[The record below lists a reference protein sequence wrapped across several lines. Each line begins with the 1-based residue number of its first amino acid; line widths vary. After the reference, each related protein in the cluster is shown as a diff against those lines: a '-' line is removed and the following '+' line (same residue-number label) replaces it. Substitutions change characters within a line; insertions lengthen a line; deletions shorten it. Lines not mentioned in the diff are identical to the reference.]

1 MINKPKFW
9 DNKIGILAITLF
21 PITLIISFIIFL
33 KKKFI
38 KPKSFNLPIICVGNI
53 YLGGTGKTP
62 STILL
67 AKELNKVGKKT
78 VVIRNNYKGHTDE
91 NDLKKKNNMQ

>member
-1 MINKPKFW
+1 MIKKPKFW

-21 PITLIISFIIFL
+21 PITLIISLTIFL

-53 YLGGTGKTP
+53 YLRGTGKTP

-67 AKELNKVGKKT
+67 AKELNKVGKKQW
-78 VVIRNNYKGHTDE
+78 
-91 NDLKKKNNMQ
+91 L